1 MKRSPFQLRLWWLLS
16 LVVVAALD
24 CAAFRSPLSG
34 RRLTLIMILLGVLPM
49 ANLLFLALLVSLQR
63 GGVGVLPSGSASSSR
78 GCWSS

>member
-1 MKRSPFQLRLWWLLS
+1 MKRSPFQFRLWWLLT

-34 RRLTLIMILLGVLPM
+34 RHLTLIMILLGVLPM

-63 GGVGVLPSGSASSSR
+63 GG
-78 GCWSS
+78 